1 MNKEGLEKSKEVA
14 KQIVL
19 DWCRSVFEGEM
30 LETLKKVCKT
40 STSNQMVEYISIENI
55 KKDIEDIENIA
66 ASVVVP
72 TIKEYITS
80 KF

>member
-1 MNKEGLEKSKEVA
+1 MDKEGLEKSKEVA
-14 KQIVL
+14 RQIVM
-19 DWCRSVFEGEM
+19 DWCKSVFEGEM
-30 LETLKKVCKT
+30 LETLRKVCKT
-40 STSNQMVEYISIENI
+40 STSNQMVEYVSIENL

-72 TIKEYITS
+72 TIKEYFAT